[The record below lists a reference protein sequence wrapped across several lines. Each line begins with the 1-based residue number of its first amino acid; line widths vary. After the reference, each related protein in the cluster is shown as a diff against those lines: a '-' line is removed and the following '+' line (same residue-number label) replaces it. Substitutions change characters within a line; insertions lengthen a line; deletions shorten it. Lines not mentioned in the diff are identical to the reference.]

1 MNATNGTGTGFEGLM
16 GPNLIPNTLAGLLL
30 LVTLLICIRASYL
43 YVQTRSPRLFVL
55 GLSMGIIAL
64 TSADNFIAN
73 LITIPFNTYWF
84 LYIGQIVSYLFIMLS
99 LVQGSDEFLRKLVR
113 WHIVASILVMGLL
126 ILSPIMPAFPNLA
139 TRAGLSVFRGVV
151 ALGIFF
157 CYSYAFMKKE
167 TRFSFLMG
175 AAFLLVAFGTFI
187 SFEKYFSASPDF
199 LDNTGDVTRI
209 VGLVILLVAVIL
221 G

>member
-1 MNATNGTGTGFEGLM
+1 MNTTNGTGTGFEGLM

-73 LITIPFNTYWF
+73 IITISFNTYWF

-99 LVQGSDEFLRKLVR
+99 LMQGSDLYLRKLVR
-113 WHIVASILVMGLL
+113 WHVWASVAVVGLL
-126 ILSPIMPAFPNLA
+126 VLAPLSPAFPNLV

-175 AAFLLVAFGTFI
+175 SAFLLVAFGTFV
-187 SFEKYFSASPDF
+187 SFEKYFSTSPDL
-199 LDNTGDVTRI
+199 LDNVGDVTRI
-209 VGLVILLVAVIL
+209 TGLVILLVAVIL

>member
-1 MNATNGTGTGFEGLM
+1 MNPTNGTGTGFEGLM
-16 GPNLIPNTLAGLLL
+16 GPNLIPNTLAGMLL
-30 LVTLLICIRASYL
+30 LVTLLICIRASFL

-55 GLSMGIIAL
+55 GLSMGVIAL
-64 TSADNFIAN
+64 TAADDFIAN
-73 LITIPFNTYWF
+73 LITISFNTYWF

-99 LVQGSDEFLRKLVR
+99 LMQGSDLYLRKLMR
-113 WHIVASILVMGLL
+113 WHIVASVLVMGLL
-126 ILSPIMPAFPNLA
+126 ALSPIMPDFPNIA
-139 TRAGLSVFRGVV
+139 TRAGISVARGVV

-187 SFEKYFSASPDF
+187 SFEKYFSTSPDL
-199 LDNTGDVTRI
+199 LDNVGDVTRI